1 MRRENWRIAR
11 VAAAT
16 AKEEDSKTIVKAQ
29 NFQLEKAEAEY
40 EFVVDTQG
48 QVMNYEVT
56 NA

>member
-1 MRRENWRIAR
+1 MRQENWRIAR
-11 VAAAT
+11 VAAVT
-16 AKEEDSKTIVKAQ
+16 AKEVDSKTIVKAQ
-29 NFQLEKAEAEY
+29 NDLLEKAEAEY

>member
-29 NFQLEKAEAEY
+29 NDQLEKSEAEY

-56 NA
+56 DA

>member
-11 VAAAT
+11 VASAT
-16 AKEEDSKTIVKAQ
+16 PNEVDSKTIVKAQ
-29 NFQLEKAEAEY
+29 NDQVEKAEAEY

-56 NA
+56 DA